1 MVTVVS
7 THDTRTPRS
16 SAAVRGLS
24 RSLHWRALQIDANSQ
39 GTRVELLQF
48 SDRSIKIE
56 LTDVTDNQSPN
67 ARVVGDLTNDR
78 R

>member
-1 MVTVVS
+1 ME
-7 THDTRTPRS
+7 HP
-16 SAAVRGLS
+16 
-24 RSLHWRALQIDANSQ
+24 RSLHLRALQIGANGQ

-48 SDRSIKIE
+48 SDGSIKIE

-67 ARVVGDLTNDR
+67 ARVLGDLTDDR